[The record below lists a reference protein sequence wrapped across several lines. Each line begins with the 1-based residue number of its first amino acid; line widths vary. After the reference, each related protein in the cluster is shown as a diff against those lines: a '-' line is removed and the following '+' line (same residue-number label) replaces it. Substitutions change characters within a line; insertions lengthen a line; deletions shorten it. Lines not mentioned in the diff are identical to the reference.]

1 MELRLAAPSRPDAVV
16 ASTPV
21 ILAPMAGITTAAF
34 RSLCR
39 EQGAGLYICEMIT
52 AKALVM
58 GNERTKKMLQFAP
71 NEQIRSVQLYGVD
84 PAVMGEA
91 TSILC
96 EEYGV
101 DHVDLNFGCPVPKV
115 TRKGGGGVLPWKL
128 DRFGAIISSVVQAAD
143 QYGVPVTVKTRIG
156 IDPEHI
162 TYRDAGLVA
171 QEAGAAAVTLHGR
184 TVAQSYGGSADWRP
198 IADLVQ
204 LLDIPVYGNGDIW
217 EADDALRM
225 VEQTGCAGVVVG
237 RGCLGRPWLF
247 RDLAQALATGTF
259 TRSEPNL
266 GEVLAMAQRHGEL
279 LAQFEGAEH
288 AARDLRK
295 HLGWYVKGFGIPGH
309 VREKLGKIDAISDI
323 EAVVAAVDKTL
334 PFPQRGRTGTPGRRV
349 PMPDGWLDDQCGL
362 NTVIEE
368 DAEVVGG

>member
-1 MELRLAAPSRPDAVV
+1 M
-16 ASTPV
+16 
-21 ILAPMAGITTAAF
+21 LAPMAGITTPAF

-128 DRFGAIISSVVQAAD
+128 DRFRAIIRSVVQTAD
-143 QYGVPVTVKTRIG
+143 TYGVPVTVKTRIG
-156 IDPEHI
+156 IDPDHT
-162 TYRDAGLVA
+162 TYIDAGLAA
-171 QEAGAAAVTLHGR
+171 QDEGVAAVTLHGR
-184 TVAQSYGGSADWRP
+184 TVAQSYGGTADWRP

-204 LLDIPVYGNGDIW
+204 RLDIPVYGNGDIW

-247 RDLAQALATGTF
+247 YDLAQAFTTGTF

-309 VREKLGKIDAISDI
+309 LREKLGKIDAISDI
-323 EAVVAAVDKTL
+323 EAVVADVDKTL
-334 PFPQRGRTGTPGRRV
+334 PFPKHCGTRGRTGTPGRRV

-362 NTVIEE
+362 HTVIED